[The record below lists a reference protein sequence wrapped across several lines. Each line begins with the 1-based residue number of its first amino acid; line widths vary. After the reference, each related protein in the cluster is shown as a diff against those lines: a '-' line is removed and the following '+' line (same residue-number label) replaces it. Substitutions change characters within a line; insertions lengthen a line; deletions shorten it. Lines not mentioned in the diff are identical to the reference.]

1 MKITKGKLK
10 HVKREGIVAI
20 IINKRRVLLLK
31 RRNLPFLTNPGI
43 WFFITGGRKKGEK
56 YIETAYREI
65 MEEVR
70 IDRQMLRKLYECRVK
85 LYDNSKKW
93 VWENRCFIFYSKSRH
108 VKLNIENAAYRWAG
122 INDLKKEIALSN
134 ILINKEFVIN
144 KIERFLNG
152 NRSKA

>member
-10 HVKREGIVAI
+10 HVKREGVVAI

-70 IDRQMLRKLYECRVK
+70 IDRQMLKKLYECRVK

>member
-1 MKITKGKLK
+1 MKVDKSKLK
-10 HVKREGIVAI
+10 RVKRDGIVAI
-20 IINKRRVLLLK
+20 IINKKKVLLLK

-70 IDRQMLRKLYECRVK
+70 IEKQMLRKLYECRVE
-85 LYDNSKKW
+85 LYDNAKKW
-93 VWENRCFIFYSKSRH
+93 IWENRCFIFYSKSRN
-108 VKLNIENAAYRWAG
+108 VKLNIENSAYRWVG
-122 INDLKKEIALSN
+122 IKSLKKEIDFSS
-134 ILINKEFVIN
+134 ILINKRFVIN
-144 KIERFLNG
+144 KIEGFLNG